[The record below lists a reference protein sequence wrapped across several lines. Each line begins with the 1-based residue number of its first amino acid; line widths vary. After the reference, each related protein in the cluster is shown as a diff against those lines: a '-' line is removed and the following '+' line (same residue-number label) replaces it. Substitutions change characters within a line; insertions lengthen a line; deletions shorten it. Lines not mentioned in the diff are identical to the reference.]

1 MGNRYIM
8 KKKIILIAFLIAV
21 FFLPQQ
27 GIAQPESLI
36 DAPVFTFESIPEGV
50 SIAHEFIVKNIGDTL
65 LHINNVLPP

>member
-1 MGNRYIM
+1 MM
-8 KKKIILIAFLIAV
+8 KKNFILIALLMAL

-27 GIAQPESLI
+27 GWAQPKSLI
-36 DAPVFTFESIPEGV
+36 EAPVFTFESIPEGV